1 MFIDWVI
8 YIAPICIAMV
18 MFLGG
23 WEASQLYGHSKQL
36 RQMRARVL
44 NEILETPPEE
54 RINRMLDLCFFV
66 VADEKDTLE
75 ILEVEVLP
83 EVYAHLEMRLRQ
95 IELEG
100 RRFENFLTVDSQMG
114 YEEKVKRV
122 WKLIE
127 EFRKRER
134 GERELEKETS
144 KDISESRK
152 EGAENSDLE
161 KGI

>member
-1 MFIDWVI
+1 
-8 YIAPICIAMV
+8 

-66 VADEKDTLE
+66 VADKKDTLE
-75 ILEVEVLP
+75 ILEVDVLP

-100 RRFENFLTVDSQMG
+100 RRFENILTVDSQMG
-114 YEEKVKRV
+114 YEEQIKRV